1 MAVNPLG
8 TSGSSIDTNAIVQQL
23 MQVEM
28 QPLLKLKQKEAGYQA
43 KVSAYATLL
52 SSVSS
57 LKSAVGGLK
66 DITMGKSASSSDT
79 TFFTAT
85 ATSSA
90 ASGAHTININNI
102 ATAQSIYSST
112 FASESS
118 EVADLST
125 YTTQKLRLKVGS
137 TTTDISITSSNNTLS
152 GIRDAINNAKAGV
165 TASTLDSGFVVTAS
179 NKTIKFTEGVS
190 TYTVNLTEGTYTAS
204 ALSAEIKRAI
214 EAGNGANAYTVSY
227 DTTSKKFTIQSD
239 AANADNV
246 DFLWEDAVTT
256 AEGLLGFTATDHAAV
271 SPGNSTVSDNTV
283 GTYRLILTSNSTG
296 VANRIIVQ
304 VDEDNDGTFE
314 ESGAEQD
321 TTGLSKLAFNATY
334 NADGTTSGG
343 ITNMTQTQA
352 AVDAKLKIDNLEVTR
367 SSNTISDVITGVTIT
382 LLKGDSANYA
392 TSAGNKT
399 LTISD
404 DTSSLTSK
412 ISSFVSAYNAVMS
425 TITGL
430 KGNTAQRG
438 ILSGD
443 STLTT
448 LSGLLRSV
456 TTTKYRDSATDNTLS
471 YLGITHDKKGVMSL
485 DSSKL
490 SSAISAS
497 SSAVTSMLD
506 EMATSM
512 ETSLNSYVNTIIP
525 ARKSGYQETVKNI
538 QKSEENLDRRLQ
550 LEEVALKKKFI
561 ALDRLLNQLQ
571 GTSSYLTQQMDML
584 GKTFG
589 GKK

>member
-1 MAVNPLG
+1 MATSPINL
-8 TSGSSIDTNAIVQQL
+8 SGSSIDTQAIVQQL
-23 MQVEM
+23 MQVER
-28 QPLLKLKQKEAGYQA
+28 QPLLKLKQKEASYQA
-43 KVSAYATLL
+43 KISAFATLL

-57 LKSAVGGLK
+57 FKSAVSGLK
-66 DITMGKSASSSDT
+66 DITVGKSASSSDT

-90 ASGAHTININNI
+90 VSGAHTININNI
-102 ATAQSIYSST
+102 ATAQSIYSTT

-125 YTTQKLRLKVGS
+125 YATQKLRIKAGS

-152 GIRDAINNAKAGV
+152 GIRDAINNANAGV
-165 TASTLDSGFVVTAS
+165 TASTVDSGFVVTAS
-179 NKTIKFTEGVS
+179 NKAIKFTEGVS

-214 EAGNGANAYTVSY
+214 EAGNGANTYTVSY

-246 DFLWEDAVTT
+246 DFLWEDAATT
-256 AEGLLGFTATDHAAV
+256 AEDLLGFTAADHAAV
-271 SPGNSTVSDNTV
+271 TPGNSTISDNAV

-304 VDEDNDGTFE
+304 TDEDNNGTFE
-314 ESGAEQD
+314 EAGAEQD
-321 TTGLSKLAFNATY
+321 TTGLSRLAFNPTY
-334 NADGTTSGG
+334 NSDGTTSGG

-352 AVDAKLKIDNLEVTR
+352 AVDAKLKVNNLEVTR

-404 DTSSLTSK
+404 DTTSLTNK
-412 ISSFVSAYNAVMS
+412 VNAFVSAYNS
-425 TITGL
+425 TIATIKSL
-430 KGNTAQRG
+430 KGSTTQKG
-438 ILSGD
+438 ILTGD

-448 LSGLLRSV
+448 LTSLLRSV
-456 TTTKYRDSATDNTLS
+456 STTKYRDSATDNTLS
-471 YLGITHDKKGVMSL
+471 YLGITHDKNGVMSL

-490 SSAISAS
+490 SSAISAN

-506 EMATSM
+506 EMATSL
-512 ETSLNSYVNTIIP
+512 ETSLNGYVTTIIP
-525 ARKSGYQETVKNI
+525 TRRNGYQETVKNI
-538 QKSEENLDRRLQ
+538 QKSQVNFERKLQ
-550 LEEVALKKKFI
+550 LTEVALKKKFI

-571 GTSSYLTQQMDML
+571 GTSNYLTQQMDKL
-584 GKTFG
+584 GKVLG
-589 GKK
+589 GK